1 MGMVTMV
8 IKKDTKFVISQAV
21 NLTAPTIAILITI
34 AFGAGVA
41 GTTIVNNINSQYVYN
56 GEKLSKH
63 EVAQYLFDYSELQT
77 SYSELETQL
86 NNVINEKNTIFE
98 VYSQLQS
105 DYADLELQNNQIKT
119 EKDSIQE
126 EVNQLNN
133 EVNATPDVSF
143 SSPEITVF
151 GEEKSTTFKEYIAD
165 IDGHLY
171 IRNDFL
177 NSILP
182 EKMSVSS
189 NELIYGEGYSPK
201 LNVVTS
207 AYMHDSFGLD
217 IYNNFGSFI
226 MSGKE
231 YNNGFVNNTSHETA
245 VCIECDEKYSKIQF
259 TLGHIDNSG
268 SGSKYIE
275 IDYMDSDGEYKL
287 AYSKDLASDMPVEDV
302 IVDIYNT
309 RTIKI
314 KFNTSSNY
322 SSVKFGMADV
332 YLIE

>member
-1 MGMVTMV
+1 MA
-8 IKKDTKFVISQAV
+8 INKDTKFVISEIV
-21 NLTAPTIAILITI
+21 KLLKSVLPTFFVFL
-34 AFGAGVA
+34 FGTGVG
-41 GTTIVNNINSQYVYN
+41 GTVVYYNIQYVYN
-56 GEKLSKH
+56 GESLSKD
-63 EVAQYLFDYSELQT
+63 EVAQYLYDYGELQA
-77 SYSELETQL
+77 SHSELETQL
-86 NNVINEKNTIFE
+86 NNVINEKNTISE
-98 VYSQLQS
+98 EYNQLQS
-105 DYADLELQNNQIKT
+105 DYSKLESDYSDLELQNNQIKT

-133 EVNATPDVSF
+133 EVNATPNVSF
-143 SSPEITVF
+143 SSPEITMF
-151 GEEKSTTFKEYIAD
+151 GEKKSTTFKEYVAD

-177 NSILP
+177 NFILP
-182 EKMSVSS
+182 EKMSVSG

-201 LNVVTS
+201 LNVITS

-217 IYNNFGSFI
+217 MYDNSGSFI

-245 VCIECDEKYSKIQF
+245 VYIECDEKYSKIQF

-287 AYSKDLASDMPVEDV
+287 AYSKDLASDMSVEDV
-302 IVDIYNT
+302 TVDIYNT

-314 KFNTSSNY
+314 KSNISSYY